1 VNYRETVNLPQTSFP
16 MKANLRQREPEVQKR
31 WREMRLYE
39 LIRQARAGRPKF
51 ILHDGPP
58 YASGE
63 LHIGTGLNKI
73 LKDLVVRSRT
83 MMGFD
88 APFVPGWDCHG
99 QPIEHRVLQELGP
112 GALQTPTP
120 VIRRRCRQFAEKH
133 MRGHIAQ
140 FQGLGVSGD
149 FDHPYTTLAFS
160 YEQGIL
166 SLFADLVEKGYVYK
180 RLKPIHW
187 DWETR
192 SALAEA
198 ELEYEEVKS
207 PAIYVKFPMADDVRD
222 LFPGLAG
229 DPTSMLIWTTT
240 PWTLPANLAIAL
252 AENADYVALRYPDPV
267 TNRAEVVI
275 FAEDLVEPV
284 MAKVGVASYEVVG
297 KCRGGQLE
305 GRKYRHVFNGRLCP
319 IVMAPY
325 VSLEDG
331 TGCVHTAPGHGRE
344 DYETA
349 LRYNLEIFSPVDD
362 AGKLTAEAGEF
373 AGLHVFDADPK
384 IVERLREM
392 GHLMRSETVTH
403 SYPHGWRSKKP
414 VIFRAT
420 EQWFVS
426 VEHCGLREAMLE
438 AIKKVR
444 WLPEWGEIRIT
455 SMVQERPD
463 WCISRQRSWGVPI
476 PAFYCTRCGAL
487 LLTKESVLAVAD
499 LFGRKGSDSWY
510 ETDPAEILPAGSKC
524 SGCGNATFRKETDI
538 FDVWFESGSSHRS
551 VLRTTEGLQWP
562 ADLYLEG
569 TDQHRGWFQLSM
581 LTAVAADGEPPF
593 KTVLTHGFVVDEKGE
608 KMSKSLGNFISVEE
622 ALKEFGAELQR
633 LWTASVDYRNDINAS
648 REIIRRM
655 DEPYRRFR
663 NTFRYLLANLHDF
676 DPRVNRVL
684 AENMAQVDQW
694 ALARTARMLDAAQ
707 KGYDE
712 FQFYRVYQAL
722 YSFCTVDLSSFYLDV
737 VKDRLYCEGANSL
750 LRRSAQ
756 TVLYE
761 ILQVLVR
768 VLAPILVHTCEEVW
782 DAMPWA
788 KKEGEKSVHLASFFW
803 LKSRS
808 EDESA
813 INLDLG
819 SARELAD
826 YMDWERLMAVRED
839 VARELEKLRAAKKIG
854 SGLDAEVVLYAGT
867 DQLPLLADF
876 EDEAHGEA
884 HTLSEVLIVSQARV
898 ESAEQEAPDAQVSQN
913 WPGVSFRVKVSDAA
927 KCVRCWRHLPS
938 VGSVAEHP
946 ELCARCATVVRSL

>member
-1 VNYRETVNLPQTSFP
+1 VNYRDTVNLPKTSFP

-39 LIRQARAGRPKF
+39 LIRAARAGRPKF

-83 MMGFD
+83 MMGYD

-133 MRGHIAQ
+133 MKGHIAQ

-149 FDHPYTTLAFS
+149 FEHPYTTLAFC
-160 YEQGIL
+160 YEEGVIR
-166 SLFADLVEKGYVYK
+166 LFADLVEKGYVYK

-198 ELEYEEVKS
+198 ELEYEDVKS
-207 PAIYVKFPMADDVRD
+207 PAVYVKFPMADDVRD
-222 LFPGLAG
+222 LFPGLGG

-252 AENADYVALRYPDPV
+252 AENADYVALRYADPV
-267 TNRAEVVI
+267 TKRTEVVI

-284 MAKVGVASYEVVG
+284 MAKVGVATYEVVG

-349 LRYNLEIFSPVDD
+349 LRYHLEIFSPVDD
-362 AGKLTAEAGEF
+362 GGKLTAEAGEF
-373 AGLHVFDADPK
+373 AGFHVFDADPK
-384 IVERLREM
+384 IVERLREL
-392 GHLMRSETVTH
+392 GYLLRSETITH

-426 VEHCGLREAMLE
+426 VEHRNLRQALLE

-476 PAFYCTRCGAL
+476 PAFYCMGCGAL
-487 LLTKESVLAVAD
+487 LLNKESVLAVAT
-499 LFGRKGSDSWY
+499 LFGQKGSDSWY
-510 ETDPAEILPAGSKC
+510 VTDPAEILPAGTKC
-524 SGCGNATFRKETDI
+524 SGCGGTAFRKETDI

-551 VLRTTEGLQWP
+551 VLKSAWGRERGLWKTENAPGR

-581 LTAVAADGEPPF
+581 LPAVAADGEPPF
-593 KTVLTHGFVVDEKGE
+593 DTVLTHGFVVDEKGE
-608 KMSKSLGNFISVEE
+608 KMSKSLGNFISVAE
-622 ALKEFGAELQR
+622 ALEEFGAELQR

-648 REIIRRM
+648 RDIIRRM

-676 DPRVNRVL
+676 DPARHRVSL
-684 AENMAQVDQW
+684 GQMPEVDRW
-694 ALARTARMLDAAQ
+694 ALSRIARVTADVRRA
-707 KGYDE
+707 YDE
-712 FQFYRVYQAL
+712 YQFYRVYQRT
-722 YSFCTVDLSSFYLDV
+722 YSFCTVDLSAFYLDV
-737 VKDRLYCEGANSL
+737 IKDRLYCEAADSVT
-750 LRRSAQ
+750 RRSAQ

-761 ILQVLVR
+761 ALEALVR
-768 VLAPILVHTCEEVW
+768 LLAPVLVHTCEEVW
-782 DAMPWA
+782 AAMPWREDLA
-788 KKEGEKSVHLASFFW
+788 SIHLALFP
-803 LKSRS
+803 
-808 EDESA
+808 DEKPEWV
-813 INLDLG
+813 NE
-819 SARELAD
+819 ELEKR
-826 YMDWERLMAVRED
+826 WTRLLAVHSD
-839 VARELEKLRAAKKIG
+839 VARELEKLRAAKEIG
-854 SGLDAEVVLYAGT
+854 SGLDATATLYAEGE
-867 DQLPLLADF
+867 LLGF
-876 EDEAHGEA
+876 LRAHA
-884 HTLSEVLIVSQARV
+884 AMLSEAFIISEVSVVEGASPEAVAGADCPGLGVVARP
-898 ESAEQEAPDAQVSQN
+898 SARP
-913 WPGVSFRVKVSDAA
+913 
-927 KCVRCWRHLPS
+927 KCGRCWRLLPT
-938 VGSVAEHP
+938 VGSDAEHP
-946 ELCARCATVVRSL
+946 ELCARCASVVRSLP